1 MELIEIVL
9 FTPGDFYGK
18 NPDRLESA
26 IVEKDSEIHSQ
37 LKDFAEINEID
48 IREVAYKK
56 GRLYIRIMDKF
67 LNKISGILNLRNERE
82 MEIFR
87 SLKNDHNSKVL
98 DLNDSQIEK
107 Q

>member
-1 MELIEIVL
+1 MKLIEIVF
-9 FTPGDFYGK
+9 FTLG
-18 NPDRLESA
+18 NPDRLQSA
-26 IVEKDSEIHSQ
+26 IVEKDSEIHNQ
-37 LKDFAEINEID
+37 LKDYAQIKEINVQ
-48 IREVAYKK
+48 EVPYKK

-67 LNKISGILNLRNERE
+67 LNKIYGLLNLRNERE

-87 SLKNDHNSKVL
+87 SLKNDYNSKVL